1 MDDPGSSTALFA
13 ALVCLMCSSIFSCS
27 ESVLFSSDFIRLKS
41 AFSDH
46 KGLKKA
52 LKLKENPKPVLSSLL
67 LGNTLVNVTFSS
79 LVATIALAH
88 LGFPRNVVELIA
100 TAGGTA
106 ALLLFGEITPKLIG
120 TANPEAL
127 LIKVSWFLSTVR
139 FVMRPFAFV
148 AEKLAPAVA
157 WALPSVKSRSDEL
170 NEARLMAAVD
180 IGETSGAIRNDEK
193 EMIHGVI
200 DSRDVVV
207 TEVMVPRPDMI
218 ALQEDRSALDAL
230 DLMLRFGL
238 SRIPV
243 FVDTRDNIS
252 GVVGIKDLIAFAG
265 DAGSE
270 GNWQDALGG
279 LKAKEFAVPPYFIP
293 ETKNVRS
300 LLQEMRQGGIQ
311 MSIVV
316 DEYDGVSGLITMED
330 LVEEIVG
337 EIRDEYDV
345 READPVAL
353 SDRSW
358 EVPGRMSLIDLGDY
372 TGIEIDSDDMDTV
385 AGIVM
390 KYLDRMPDPGDTVTL
405 DEPPVRISVRDV
417 KGPKIRKVLVEKLE
431 QVEGEVTA

>member
-1 MDDPGSSTALFA
+1 MDDPGSSISLFA
-13 ALVCLMCSSIFSCS
+13 ALVCLAFSFVFSCS
-27 ESVLFSSDFIRLKS
+27 ESVLFSSDFIKLKS
-41 AFSDH
+41 VFAGH

-52 LKLKENPKPVLSSLL
+52 LDLKENPKPVLSSLF
-67 LGNTLVNVTFSS
+67 LGSTLVSVTFSS
-79 LVATIALAH
+79 LVATMALAQ

-100 TAGGTA
+100 TAGSTV

-127 LIKVSWFLSTVR
+127 LIRTSGVLSAVR
-139 FVMRPFAFV
+139 FVMKPFAFV
-148 AEKLAPAVA
+148 AEKLASAIA
-157 WALPSVKSRSDEL
+157 WALPSVKSRADEL

-193 EMIHGVI
+193 EMIYGVI

-230 DLMLRFGL
+230 DLMLKYGL

-252 GVVGIKDLIAFAG
+252 GVVSIKDLIAFAG
-265 DAGSE
+265 DAGLE
-270 GNWQDALGG
+270 VDWQDALSERR
-279 LKAKEFAVPPYFIP
+279 AKEFAISPYFIP

-300 LLQEMRQGGIQ
+300 LLQEMRHGGIQ

-316 DEYDGVSGLITMED
+316 DEYDGVSGLVTMED

-345 READPVAL
+345 RESDPVQL
-353 SDRSW
+353 TDRSW
-358 EVPGRMSLIDLGDY
+358 EVPGRMSLVDLEDY

-405 DEPPVRISVRDV
+405 DEPPVRISVMDV

-431 QVEGEVTA
+431 RLEGEVTA